1 MNFDFNDAE
10 QDVIKTA
17 RDFAATKVKTRA
29 REIDEK
35 NQFPS
40 DLAREMGRLGFFGQH
55 MPEEYGGTG
64 LGYKSYVLA
73 IEQICAVSMTVG
85 AIIAINALT
94 QESILRFG
102 TAEQKQRYLP
112 ALVAGESLST
122 FAFTEGQTG
131 SDPRA
136 ITTTAVPEGDEY
148 VISGEKTFASLAP
161 SASVAAIFAKD
172 DSGRVS
178 AFLVDPGSDGFVI
191 EKELET
197 MGIRGEDVCPVRL
210 DHVRVPR
217 SSLLGEPGQ
226 GYNVLLTA
234 INVGQIGIAAEAVGI
249 ATGALRMSLDYARN
263 RTVRERPMT
272 ELPTI
277 QSLLGEMCART
288 EAARWLTYRTADLKD
303 KGRLSGKDSAT
314 AKLFASQMANEVVD
328 MAMQIHGSY
337 GYTKELEIE
346 RLYRD
351 AKVTQIYEVVSEV
364 QRLIIGGSLARE
376 SSSLH

>member
-1 MNFDFNDAE
+1 MDFDFNDDE
-10 QDVIKTA
+10 RDVISTA
-17 RDFAATKVKTRA
+17 QRFAASKVRTRA
-29 REIDEK
+29 RAIDE
-35 NQFPS
+35 NNEFPT
-40 DLAREMGRLGFFGQH
+40 DLAQEMGRLGLFGLH

-64 LGYKSYVLA
+64 LGYKAYVLA
-73 IEQICAVSMTVG
+73 IEQICAASMTVG

-102 TAEQKQRYLP
+102 TDEQKRRYLP
-112 ALVAGESLST
+112 TLISGESLST

-136 ITTTAVPEGDEY
+136 ITTTAVPDGDTY

-161 SASVAAIFAKD
+161 SACVAVIFAKD
-172 DSGRVS
+172 DSGKTS
-178 AFLVDPGSDGFVI
+178 AFLVDTNSEGFVI
-191 EKELET
+191 EGELET

-210 DHVRVPR
+210 NDVRIPR
-217 SSLLGEPGQ
+217 SNLLGEQGQ

-234 INVGQIGIAAEAVGI
+234 INVGQIGIAAESVGV
-249 ATGALRMSLDYARN
+249 ATGALAMSLDYARN
-263 RTVRERPMT
+263 RMVRDKPMT
-272 ELPTI
+272 DLPTI
-277 QSLLGEMCART
+277 QSLLGEMSART
-288 EAARWLTYRTADLKD
+288 DAARWLTYRTADLKD
-303 KGRLSGKDSAT
+303 KARLTGRDSAT
-314 AKLFASQMANEVVD
+314 AKLFASQVANDVAD

-337 GYTKELEIE
+337 GYTKDLEIE

-376 SSSLH
+376 S

>member
-1 MNFDFNDAE
+1 MDFEFNDAE

-17 RDFAATKVKTRA
+17 TDFATREVRDRA
-29 REIDEK
+29 REIDQT
-35 NQFPS
+35 NRFPA
-40 DLAREMGRLGFFGQH
+40 DLAKEMGRLGLLGLH

-64 LGYKSYVLA
+64 LGYKAYVLA
-73 IEQICAVSMTVG
+73 IEQVCAASMTVG
-85 AIIAINALT
+85 AIIAINALA

-102 TAEQKQRYLP
+102 TDQQKQYYLP
-112 ALVAGESLST
+112 TLVSGESLST

-136 ITTTAVPEGDEY
+136 ISTTAVPDGDTY

-161 SASVAAIFAKD
+161 SACVAIIFAKD
-172 DSGRVS
+172 DSGKAS
-178 AFLVDPGSDGFVI
+178 AFLVDTDSDGFII
-191 EKELET
+191 EGELET

-210 DHVRVPR
+210 NEVRVPR
-217 SSLLGEPGQ
+217 SNRLGDPGQ
-226 GYNVLLTA
+226 GYQVLLTA
-234 INVGQIGIAAEAVGI
+234 INVGQIGIAAESVGV
-249 ATGALRMSLDYARN
+249 ATAALAMSLDYARD
-263 RTVRERPMT
+263 RTVRDRPMT
-272 ELPTI
+272 DLPTI
-277 QSLLGEMCART
+277 QSLLGEMSART

-303 KGRLSGKDSAT
+303 RGKLTGKDSAT
-314 AKLFASQMANEVVD
+314 AKLFASQAVNDVVD

-364 QRLIIGGSLARE
+364 QRLIVGGSLARE
-376 SSSLH
+376 T

>member
-1 MNFDFNDAE
+1 MDFDFNDDE
-10 QDVIKTA
+10 RDVISTA
-17 RDFAATKVKTRA
+17 QRFAASKVRTRA
-29 REIDEK
+29 RAIDE
-35 NQFPS
+35 NNEFPT
-40 DLAREMGRLGFFGQH
+40 DLAQEMGRLGLFGLH

-64 LGYKSYVLA
+64 LGYKAYVLA
-73 IEQICAVSMTVG
+73 IEQVCAASMTVG

-102 TAEQKQRYLP
+102 TDEQKRRYLP
-112 ALVAGESLST
+112 TLISGESLST

-136 ITTTAVPEGDEY
+136 ITTTAVPDGDTY

-161 SASVAAIFAKD
+161 SACVAVIFAKD
-172 DSGRVS
+172 DSGKTS
-178 AFLVDPGSDGFVI
+178 AFLVDTNSEGFVI
-191 EKELET
+191 EGELET

-210 DHVRVPR
+210 NDVRIPR
-217 SSLLGEPGQ
+217 SNLLGEQGQ

-234 INVGQIGIAAEAVGI
+234 INVGQIGIAAESVGV
-249 ATGALRMSLDYARN
+249 ATGALAMSLDYARN
-263 RTVRERPMT
+263 RMVRDKPMT
-272 ELPTI
+272 DLPTI
-277 QSLLGEMCART
+277 QSLLGEMSART
-288 EAARWLTYRTADLKD
+288 DAARWLTYRTADLKD
-303 KGRLSGKDSAT
+303 KARLTGRDSAT
-314 AKLFASQMANEVVD
+314 AKLFASQVANDVAD

-337 GYTKELEIE
+337 GYTKDLEIE

-376 SSSLH
+376 S

>member
-1 MNFDFNDAE
+1 MDFDFNEAE
-10 QDVIKTA
+10 QDVIQTA
-17 RDFAATKVKTRA
+17 SDFATKKVKSRA

-35 NQFPS
+35 NLFPS
-40 DLAREMGRLGFFGQH
+40 DLVTEMGRLGLFGLH
-55 MPEEYGGTG
+55 MPEEYGGTA
-64 LGYKSYVLA
+64 LGYKAYALA
-73 IEQICAVSMTVG
+73 IERICAVSMTVG
-85 AIIAINALT
+85 AIIAINSLT

-102 TAEQKQRYLP
+102 TDEQKRQHLP
-112 ALVAGESLST
+112 RLISGDSLST

-136 ITTTAVPEGDEY
+136 IATSAVPEGDTY
-148 VISGEKTFASLAP
+148 LLSGEKTFASLAP
-161 SASVAAIFAKD
+161 SASVAVIFARD
-172 DSGRVS
+172 DTGKVS
-178 AFLVDPGSDGFVI
+178 AFLVDPKAEGFTI

-197 MGIRGEDVCPVRL
+197 MGIRGEDVCPIRL

-217 SSLLGEPGQ
+217 ANLLGEPGK
-226 GYNVLLTA
+226 GYDVLLTA
-234 INVGQIGIAAEAVGI
+234 INVGQIGIAAEAVGV
-249 ATGALRMSLDYARN
+249 ASGALGMSLDYARN

-272 ELPTI
+272 DLPTI
-277 QSLLGEMCART
+277 QSLLGEMSART
-288 EAARWLTYRTADLKD
+288 EAARWITYRTADLKD
-303 KGRLSGKDSAT
+303 KGRLSGRGSAT
-314 AKLFASQMANEVVD
+314 AKLFASQVANEVVD

-376 SSSLH
+376 T